1 MTLVMAVAA
10 VWGVLQLFALSWPT
24 RSVRLSTVLLAFAA
38 GVYGCGVATALL
50 QLTYT
55 RLYADQSGQP
65 LSEVV
70 GSSSY
75 TVAPW
80 LEELVKVSPLLLA
93 GLYAKVRRQWGL
105 TDFVVLGAGLGAG
118 FGLLEAVLRYGLD
131 TSRAI
136 PREGGGWVIPDS
148 LFPPYIPG
156 LEQVLT
162 AWLPGPTGQSAIIGP
177 QVAETFSHLVWTAS
191 AGLGVGLLW
200 RTRGWVR
207 ALAALPVAA
216 ASAHHAVNNYA
227 AEKSTEQ
234 AEQWLETLNEHAWA
248 VPLVCLAIAMTID
261 VYQLHSGKRTVP
273 GVLTAAEHTDGDTA
287 AAMLRYASWRPLW
300 TLLIALRYIRLRR
313 SLLYATALSPPR
325 ETEPLRQAVARI
337 TEQIDATDRQ
347 SAWGPEEIRMR
358 LKAARAGTSGHRW
371 LLLIPCV
378 LMLPGVL
385 FLGVGSFKSTAEL
398 QKYFTTG
405 NGPKIL
411 MGFGIAALAWIAWQL
426 ITLLRTWQPTS
437 IQPHGEPLAAHRFR
451 IATALGGA
459 TTGLLLLYRGLGDA
473 GPDGKAVP
481 TLHLIDALDN
491 FLVYLGFALILL
503 SLLALFPPGGLAF
516 AGIGAVGGA
525 GSAAAIHAA
534 LLGTAGVVLMAAG
547 ASGGFSSA
555 VGSPET
561 RPQNAWPRRKR
572 KGPVKP
578 KHRADL
584 KGDEGKNGSHTLKRH
599 VEKTT
604 RDMRN
609 RLRNEPRLEADSR
622 FMSEADAQRFADEAL
637 LRNQRKIDN
646 WLQGKKS
653 KMELQASFDEPTG
666 LHLTRSGFK
675 HGISPQEVRSVRV
688 ILKRDPNAPAGFRI
702 LTSYPTP

>member
-1 MTLVMAVAA
+1 MAAAA
-10 VWGVLQLFALSWPT
+10 VWGVLQLFALAWPA
-24 RSVRLSTVLLAFAA
+24 RSVRLSTVLLAFAV

-65 LSEVV
+65 LTEVV

-80 LEELVKVSPLLLA
+80 LEELIKVSPLLLA
-93 GLYAKVRRQWGL
+93 GLYTKVRRQWGL

-118 FGLLEAVLRYGLD
+118 FGLLEAVLRYGLEPD
-131 TSRAI
+131 RAI
-136 PREGGGWVIPDS
+136 PREGGGWMIPDS

-156 LEQVLT
+156 PAQVFT
-162 AWLPGPTGQSAIIGP
+162 AWLPGPTGQSAIVGP
-177 QVAETFSHLVWTAS
+177 QVAETFSHLVWTAL

-200 RTRGWVR
+200 RTRGWARV
-207 ALAALPVAA
+207 LAALPVAA

-234 AEQWLETLNEHAWA
+234 AEQWLETLNELAWA
-248 VPLVCLAIAMTID
+248 APLLCLAIAMTID

-273 GVLTAAEHTDGDTA
+273 GVLTTAERADGDSA
-287 AAMLRYASWRPLW
+287 AAMLRYASWRPRW
-300 TLLIALRYIRLRR
+300 TLLVALRYIRLRR
-313 SLLYATALSPPR
+313 SLLYAAALSPPH
-325 ETEPLRQAVARI
+325 ETEPLREAVARI
-337 TEQIDATDRQ
+337 TEQMDATDRQ
-347 SAWGPEEIRMR
+347 SAWRPEEIRKH
-358 LKAARAGTSGHRW
+358 LKVARAGTSERRW
-371 LLLIPCV
+371 LLLIPCM
-378 LMLPGVL
+378 LILPGLL
-385 FLGVGSFKSTAEL
+385 FLGVGSFKSTAQL
-398 QKYFTTG
+398 QDYFTTG

-411 MGFGIAALAWIAWQL
+411 MGFGIAALAWITWQL
-426 ITLLRTWQPTS
+426 ITLLRAWQPTS

-473 GPDGKAVP
+473 GPAGKAIP
-481 TLHLIDALDN
+481 TLHLLEALDN
-491 FLVYLGFALILL
+491 FLVYLGFALLL
-503 SLLALFPPGGLAF
+503 FSLLALFPPGGLAL
-516 AGIGAVGGA
+516 AGVGAVGA
-525 GSAAAIHAA
+525 VTAEAAINAA
-534 LLGTAGVVLMAAG
+534 LLGTSGIVLMTAG
-547 ASGGFSSA
+547 ASDGLSNV

-561 RPQNAWPRRKR
+561 PTQNAWPRSKR

-578 KHRADL
+578 KHRADV

-599 VEKTT
+599 VQKTT

-609 RLRNEPRLEADSR
+609 RLRNEPRLDADSR
-622 FMSEADAQRFADEAL
+622 FLSDADAQRFADETL

-646 WLQGKKS
+646 WLQGKRTKLDL
-653 KMELQASFDEPTG
+653 EASFDETTG
-666 LHLTRSGFK
+666 LRLTRSGFK
-675 HGISPQEVRSVRV
+675 HGGSPQEVRSVRV
-688 ILKRDPNAPAGFRI
+688 ILKRDLNAPAGFRI